1 MGESRLNRWWLSK
14 VRPAGFARQI
24 TPQDLGEMLGILW
37 ANRSA
42 LSYVWKILNHGICDG
57 CSLGAPGLRDDLRGG
72 LHFCMERLRLLRL
85 HTMKP
90 VDLSLVSDIGRLA
103 RTAPD
108 ELPVFGRLGYP
119 LIRRKEDRGFLRI
132 SWDEA
137 LDVARAAIRAAAAHE
152 LAFLAT
158 SHGLTNEVY
167 YVMQKLARVLGS
179 NNVDLCS
186 ERPHGASVAPL
197 KATLGYG
204 ASTCSLVDCVT
215 TNLLVLFGTDVVAEQ
230 PFTLQYL
237 RRAKQAGTR
246 IVLVQPVSAAREPSA
261 PSLFGRGL
269 VDDFF
274 AVRAGGQVAFI
285 NGVIKFLI
293 LAERVDRRFVEHH
306 THGFAQLER
315 AVINQ
320 SWDML
325 ERHAGTPR
333 EHMQRFAEAYSQ
345 SPSAVFLYGTGLVE
359 SQFGMERV
367 KTIVNLA
374 LARGMIGREGCGIM
388 AIRGDSGA
396 QGSGECGFDPG
407 HFPGGFAVADES
419 ARRFSNLWHYPVSS
433 RPGLSAPAMI
443 DAAHTGK
450 IKFLYTIGGD
460 LLHAVPDSAAVANAL
475 QQIPVRVHQDLVL
488 NPSMLLDAQEAVLLL
503 PAQTRYEQLTGG
515 TSTSTERRVRF
526 TPEIPGRRIAE
537 TLPEWEIPVRL
548 GRKAVPGSNRLFP
561 FSDTRSIRE
570 EMSRVMPIYA
580 GIEKLR
586 EEGDQLQWGGPQLYR
601 EGFSMMPAH
610 RALFTAIEPAELEC
624 GKVPSNKID

>member
-1 MGESRLNRWWLSK
+1 MGELSFNRAWLSR
-14 VRPAGFARQI
+14 VWPFEVTRQI
-24 TPQDLGEMLGILW
+24 TPQDLSEILGILW
-37 ANRSA
+37 GNRTA

-57 CSLGAPGLRDDLRGG
+57 CSLGVSGLRDDLLGG
-72 LHFCMERLRLLRL
+72 VHFCMARLRLLQL

-90 VDLSLVSDIGRLA
+90 FDLSLVSDIGRLA
-103 RTAPD
+103 RMAPD
-108 ELPVFGRLGYP
+108 ELPALGRLGYP
-119 LIRRKEDRGFLRI
+119 LIRRKDERGFLRI

-158 SHGLTNEVY
+158 SQGLTNEVY
-167 YVMQKLARVLGS
+167 YIMQKLARVLGS

-186 ERPHGASVAPL
+186 RVAHGASVAPL
-197 KATLGYG
+197 QATLGYG
-204 ASTCSLVDCVT
+204 ASTCSLVDCVA
-215 TNLLVLFGTDVVAEQ
+215 TNLLVLFGTDVVADQ

-237 RRAKQAGTR
+237 RRAKQAGAR
-246 IVLVQPVSAAREPSA
+246 IIVVQPVSAAREPLA
-261 PSLFGRGL
+261 HRPFGREL

-274 AVRAGGQVAFI
+274 AVRAGGQIAFV

-293 LAERVDRRFVEHH
+293 LAERIDRRFVERH

-315 AVINQ
+315 AVIHQ

-345 SPSAVFLYGTGLVE
+345 SPSAVFLYGTGLAE
-359 SQFGMERV
+359 SPSGIDRV

-388 AIRGDSGA
+388 AIRGDSGV
-396 QGSGECGFDPG
+396 QGSGECGFEAG

-419 ARRFSNLWHYPVSS
+419 ARRFSNLWHYPVPS
-433 RPGLSAPAMI
+433 RPGLPAPAMI
-443 DAAHTGK
+443 DAAQAGK
-450 IKFLYTIGGD
+450 IKFLYTIGGN
-460 LLHAVPDSAAVANAL
+460 LLDTVPDSAIVANAL
-475 QQIPVRVHQDLVL
+475 ERIPVRVHQDLTL
-488 NPSMLLDAQEAVLLL
+488 NPSMLLDAQETVLLL

-526 TPEIPGRRIAE
+526 TPEIPGRRVAE
-537 TLPEWEIPVRL
+537 ALPQWEIPVRL

-570 EMSRVMPIYA
+570 EMSRVMPIYR
-580 GIEKLR
+580 GVEKLS

-601 EGFSMMPAH
+601 DGFSMMPTH
-610 RALFTAIEPAELEC
+610 RALFTAVEPVELEC
-624 GKVPSNKID
+624 GKLPGKE